1 MKAKLKFNL
10 DDPQDQMEFNLA
22 VKGKDLALLLW
33 KYDQYLRGEYKHGG
47 REGAYEFR
55 QTLIEMMNEAGIDLD
70 ALLK

>member
-22 VKGKDLALLLW
+22 VRGKDLALLLW

-47 REGAYEFR
+47 KEEAYEYR
-55 QTLIEMMNEAGIDLD
+55 KTLIEMMNEAGIDLD
-70 ALLK
+70 ALLR